1 MAVHVVVVVIGT
13 GELVHTQRRRQPQTG
28 TGQYRLAALIYP
40 LVLEDEC
47 LERVIGPF
55 PLHSKHRRDRGHA
68 REMRLAPVAGTVFR
82 AVEETM
88 KAGFG
93 D

>member
-1 MAVHVVVVVIGT
+1 MAVHVVVMVIGT
-13 GELVHTQRRRQPQTG
+13 SELVHTQRRWQPQTG
-28 TGQYRLAALIYP
+28 TGQYRLAALIHP
-40 LVLEDEC
+40 LILKNEC

-82 AVEETM
+82 AVDGTI
-88 KAGFG
+88 KAEFG